1 MMEQW
6 SSRTGFLLAA
16 IGSAVGIGNIWRFSA
31 VVGQNG
37 GGAYLIP
44 YLFACVLC
52 ALPLMILEMAAG
64 RAFQGD
70 VVSVFRSTVRHGN
83 ILGWLICAVVFF
95 ILCYYLVITGW
106 TLAFVFFSAA
116 GMPENFSA
124 FTSSYQPL
132 VFFVIC
138 ALVTGATVSLGVKRG
153 IERAS
158 WVLVPFIFLILAGM
172 ALFAT
177 TLPGFDA
184 GIRYFLSA
192 DFSVLASPATWSA
205 ALGQAFFSLSVGQ
218 GILITYGAYA
228 GKKIDL
234 VQSAVIV
241 MVADISASMLAGLV
255 IFPVVFSSGLS
266 PSIGAEL
273 AFVTL
278 PKAFLGMPY
287 GYFVAIAFFSLLFVA
302 ALTSAISIL
311 EVNIAA
317 FLGVTRLSR
326 GKICAVLTL
335 LAILIGMPAAL
346 SYSALDLSVAG
357 ARVLDLMDEIF
368 GTTGLLLTAIIT
380 SLALSWC
387 AGRDRIR
394 NEMGKGKKIPGL
406 VLWVCQWVIPSLLT
420 FALAFR
426 IATNADF
433 PDWHMLPGTPFFCA
447 TTLVAVSG
455 IVIGILLLVIL
466 IFCRWRGDRCPWKR
480 WLR

>member
-1 MMEQW
+1 MEQW

-16 IGSAVGIGNIWRFSA
+16 IGSAVGVGNIWRFSA

-37 GGAYLIP
+37 GGAYLVP
-44 YLFACVLC
+44 YLLACFLC

-64 RAFQGD
+64 RAVRGD
-70 VVSVFRSTVRHGN
+70 VVSVFRSTFRHGN

-95 ILCYYLVITGW
+95 ILSYYLVITGW
-106 TLAFVFFSAA
+106 TLAFFFFSAA

-124 FTSSYQPL
+124 FTSSYQPV

-138 ALVTGATVSLGVKRG
+138 ALVSGATVSLGVKRG

-158 WVLVPFIFLILAGM
+158 TILVPFIFLILIGM
-172 ALFAT
+172 ALYAS

-184 GIRYFLSA
+184 GIRYFLSP
-192 DFSVLASPATWSA
+192 DFSVLASPAIWSA

-228 GKKIDL
+228 GKKIDF
-234 VQSAVIV
+234 VQSAVII
-241 MVADISASMLAGLV
+241 MVFDISASVLAGLV
-255 IFPVVFSSGLS
+255 IFPIVFSSGLS
-266 PSIGAEL
+266 PSMGAEL

-317 FLGVTRLSR
+317 FLGATRLSR
-326 GKICAVLTL
+326 EKICAIVTL
-335 LAILIGMPAAL
+335 LVILIGMPAAL
-346 SYSALDLSVAG
+346 SYSAIDLTVAG
-357 ARVLDLMDEIF
+357 SRVLDLMDEIF
-368 GTTGLLLTAIIT
+368 GTMGLLLTAIVT

-387 AGRDRIR
+387 AGRDRIQ
-394 NEMGKGKKIPGL
+394 NEMGGGKIIPSL
-406 VLWVCQWVIPSLLT
+406 ILRVCQWVIPSLLI

-433 PDWHMLPGTPFFCA
+433 PDWHVLPGTPYFCA
-447 TTLVAVSG
+447 ATLVAVSG
-455 IVIGILLLVIL
+455 IAIGILLLVIL
-466 IFCRWRGDRCPWKR
+466 IFCRWKGDRCPWKQ

>member
-1 MMEQW
+1 MEQW

-44 YLFACVLC
+44 YLSACILC
-52 ALPLMILEMAAG
+52 AVPLMILEMAAG

-70 VVSVFRSTVRHGN
+70 VVFVFRSVFRHGN
-83 ILGWLICAVVFF
+83 ILGWFICAVVFF
-95 ILCYYLVITGW
+95 ILSYYLVITGW
-106 TLAFVFFSAA
+106 TLAFVVFFAA

-124 FTSSYQPL
+124 FTSSFQPVL
-132 VFFVIC
+132 FFIIC
-138 ALVTGATVSLGVKRG
+138 ALVTGVTVSLGVKGG

-158 WVLVPFIFLILAGM
+158 SILVPFIFLILIGM

-184 GIRYFLSA
+184 GFTYFLSP
-192 DFSVLASPATWSA
+192 DFSVLASPAIWSA

-228 GKKIDL
+228 GTKIDL
-234 VQSAVIV
+234 VRSAAIITVF
-241 MVADISASMLAGLV
+241 DISASLLAGLV
-255 IFPVVFSSGLS
+255 IFPIVFSYGLS

-278 PKAFLGMPY
+278 PKAFLVMPY
-287 GYFVAIAFFSLLFVA
+287 GFLVAIAFFSLLFVA

-317 FLGVTRLSR
+317 FLGATRFSR
-326 GKICAVLTL
+326 KRICAILTL
-335 LAILIGMPAAL
+335 LVIIAGMPAAL
-346 SYSALDLSVAG
+346 SYSAIDLSVSG
-357 ARVLDLMDEIF
+357 IRVLDLMDEIF
-368 GTTGLLLTAIIT
+368 GTMGLLVTAILTA
-380 SLALSWC
+380 LVLSWC

-394 NEMGKGKKIPGL
+394 DEIGQRRTIGSLVMG
-406 VLWVCQWVIPSLLT
+406 VCRWVIPLLLT

-433 PDWHMLPGTPFFCA
+433 PDWHVLPGSPVFSTA
-447 TTLVAVSG
+447 TLVVTGG
-455 IVIGILLLVIL
+455 IAIAILLLVIT
-466 IFCRWRGDRCPWKR
+466 IVCRWKGDTCPWKQ
-480 WLR
+480 WLK

>member
-1 MMEQW
+1 MEQW

-44 YLFACVLC
+44 YLGACIIC
-52 ALPLMILEMAAG
+52 AVPLMILEMAAG

-70 VVSVFRSTVRHGN
+70 VVAVFRSTFRRGN
-83 ILGWLICAVVFF
+83 IFGWLICSIVFL
-95 ILCYYLVITGW
+95 ILSYYLVITGW
-106 TLAFVFFSAA
+106 TLAFVVFSAA
-116 GMPENFSA
+116 GVPESFSA

-132 VFFVIC
+132 VFFIIS
-138 ALVTGATVSLGVKRG
+138 ALVTGATVSFGVKGG

-158 WVLVPFIFLILAGM
+158 VILVPFIFLILIGM

-177 TLPGFDA
+177 TLPGFHA
-184 GIRYFLSA
+184 GLRYFLSP
-192 DFSVLASPATWSA
+192 DFSVLASPAIWSA
-205 ALGQAFFSLSVGQ
+205 AFGQAFFSLSVGQ

-228 GKKIDL
+228 GKKIDF
-234 VQSAVIV
+234 VQSAVII
-241 MVADISASMLAGLV
+241 MVFDMSASILAGLV
-255 IFPVVFSSGLS
+255 IFPIVFSSGLS

-317 FLGVTRLSR
+317 FLGATRLSR
-326 GKICAVLTL
+326 EKICAIVTL
-335 LAILIGMPAAL
+335 LAILIGMPSAL
-346 SYSALDLSVAG
+346 SYSAMNLSVG
-357 ARVLDLMDEIF
+357 GTRVLDLMDEIF
-368 GTTGLLLTAIIT
+368 GTMGLLLTAIVT

-387 AGRDRIR
+387 AGQDRIR
-394 NEMGKGKKIPGL
+394 NEIGGAEGK
-406 VLWVCQWVIPSLLT
+406 
-420 FALAFR
+420 
-426 IATNADF
+426 F
-433 PDWHMLPGTPFFCA
+433 PA
-447 TTLVAVSG
+447 SYSG
-455 IVIGILLLVIL
+455 SANGS
-466 IFCRWRGDRCPWKR
+466 FHSC
-480 WLR
+480 